1 MADEK
6 NTETPAAPAVSPNQ
20 KQLQELSNK
29 ASRSTVA
36 VIDAMTQRGAFK
48 GEELSTIGGL
58 RDQCIQI
65 IQLVENIEQET
76 ALQSKSFT
84 FSTKCVII
92 ILWRK

>member
-6 NTETPAAPAVSPNQ
+6 KTETPAVSPNQ

-76 ALQSKSFT
+76 ALQS
-84 FSTKCVII
+84 
-92 ILWRK
+92 

>member
-6 NTETPAAPAVSPNQ
+6 KTETPAAAPAVSPNL

-65 IQLVENIEQET
+65 IQVVENIEQET
-76 ALQSKSFT
+76 ALSS
-84 FSTKCVII
+84 
-92 ILWRK
+92 

>member
-6 NTETPAAPAVSPNQ
+6 KTETPAAPAVSPNL

-48 GEELSTIGGL
+48 GEELSTIGQL
-58 RDQCIQI
+58 RDQAIHM
-65 IQLVENIEQET
+65 IQLVEQIQQEK
-76 ALQSKSFT
+76 AMEDGE
-84 FSTKCVII
+84 
-92 ILWRK
+92 

>member
-6 NTETPAAPAVSPNQ
+6 NPETPAVSPNL

-76 ALQSKSFT
+76 ALQS
-84 FSTKCVII
+84 
-92 ILWRK
+92 

>member
-6 NTETPAAPAVSPNQ
+6 KPETPAVSPNL

-48 GEELSTIGGL
+48 GEELSTIGSL

-65 IQLVENIEQET
+65 IQISE
-76 ALQSKSFT
+76 ALQQEDAMNDKSEQKVE
-84 FSTKCVII
+84 TKEET
-92 ILWRK
+92 KK